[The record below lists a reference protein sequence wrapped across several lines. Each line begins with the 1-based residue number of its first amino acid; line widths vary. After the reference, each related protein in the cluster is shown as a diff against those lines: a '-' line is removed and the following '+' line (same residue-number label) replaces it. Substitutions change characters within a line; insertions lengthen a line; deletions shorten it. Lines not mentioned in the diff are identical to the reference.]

1 MHSLLQTN
9 SVKGWLQG
17 QARNKEKAKCIKPIY
32 QKKRAEV
39 CGEKQINEM
48 FKKLDA
54 DGSNAIDMMEMRDL
68 FAENGINMAVE
79 QIAEMFSVVK
89 EINDKEWLTKN
100 SGSSVFIP
108 IVNKHKVTL
117 EDKLKL

>member
-9 SVKGWLQG
+9 NVKGWLKG
-17 QARNKEKAKCIKPIY
+17 QARSKEKAKQIKPIY

-39 CGEKQINEM
+39 IGGKQIDNM
-48 FKKLDA
+48 FEKLDA

-68 FAENGINMAVE
+68 FAENGINMSVE

-100 SGSSVFIP
+100 SGSSVYIP